1 MISNIAVFASGS
13 GSNAQNIIEHFKGS
27 AKFSFPVIISNKQD
41 AFVHERARELGIPSY
56 TFSKLDFE
64 TSDKVLDLLSLY
76 NIDAIV
82 LAGFLLKVP
91 SKLIEQFPQRIINI
105 HPALL
110 PKFGGKGMYGDK
122 VHEAVKEA
130 GENESGIT
138 IHFINEH
145 YDEGNIIFQASCAI
159 YPHDTADTIAQK
171 VHALEYEYHPQII
184 EQIWG

>member
-13 GSNAQNIIEHFKGS
+13 GSNAQNIIEHYKGS
-27 AKFSFPVIISNKQD
+27 TKFSFPVIISNKQD

-64 TSDKVLDLLSLY
+64 SSDKVLDLLSLY
-76 NIDAIV
+76 KIDAII

-91 SKLIEQFPQRIINI
+91 SKLIERFPQRIINI

-171 VHALEYEYHPQII
+171 VHALEYEYYPQII